1 LAAGVLL
8 ALSVPPFGAWPTA
21 FLGAGLLYWRLRGLR
36 LRARLLAGWVAGL
49 GCFGIG
55 LFWAVSFNWYGA
67 VVLVLVEAV
76 PLALAGALTPPQRG
90 RLVAFVGAATLA
102 EVLRMSWPFGGL
114 PVGGV
119 FLGQAGGP
127 LLGTARLG
135 GPVLLT
141 ALVWVGG
148 AALAELVTSGA
159 IRRNGAAPLIA
170 RVVPRA
176 GLVTLAGVVLVGVLG
191 AVAPDGG
198 AAMGRLALA
207 AVQGGGQRGFTAAE
221 TGQAGDFA
229 AELAASSTLLG
240 AVRRP
245 TLVVWPEDV
254 VALTTA
260 LAGSPQAARLSGL
273 ARALDATVLAGVTVT
288 EPHQRFLNEI
298 VAWSPAG
305 RIVAVFEKVHRVPFG
320 EYIPWRGFFSHLAS
334 LSAVPRDA
342 VPGHGSGLMVTP
354 AGRIGVLVSF
364 EVFFA
369 GRGRAAVRAG
379 AQLLA
384 VPTNTSSYGSEQ
396 MPSQEVAAD
405 QVQAVAEGRDLVQSA
420 PTGYSTL
427 VDNRGRVLAMTGL
440 SARQVL
446 SGTLALRRGATLYEH
461 LGDLPVVLLAVLA
474 LVIGVAEDQRR
485 RRSTRVDTQRDAPGA
500 PAPARTVTNV

>member
-1 LAAGVLL
+1 
-8 ALSVPPFGAWPTA
+8 
-21 FLGAGLLYWRLRGLR
+21 
-36 LRARLLAGWVAGL
+36 
-49 GCFGIG
+49 
-55 LFWAVSFNWYGA
+55 
-67 VVLVLVEAV
+67 
-76 PLALAGALTPPQRG
+76 
-90 RLVAFVGAATLA
+90 
-102 EVLRMSWPFGGL
+102 
-114 PVGGV
+114 
-119 FLGQAGGP
+119 
-127 LLGTARLG
+127 
-135 GPVLLT
+135 
-141 ALVWVGG
+141 
-148 AALAELVTSGA
+148 
-159 IRRNGAAPLIA
+159 
-170 RVVPRA
+170 
-176 GLVTLAGVVLVGVLG
+176 
-191 AVAPDGG
+191 
-198 AAMGRLALA
+198 
-207 AVQGGGQRGFTAAE
+207 
-221 TGQAGDFA
+221 
-229 AELAASSTLLG
+229 
-240 AVRRP
+240 
-245 TLVVWPEDV
+245 
-254 VALTTA
+254 
-260 LAGSPQAARLSGL
+260 
-273 ARALDATVLAGVTVT
+273 
-288 EPHQRFLNEI
+288 
-298 VAWSPAG
+298 
-305 RIVAVFEKVHRVPFG
+305 VFEKVHRVPFG

-461 LGDLPVVLLAVLA
+461 LGDLPMVLLAVLA

-485 RRSTRVDTQRDAPGA
+485 RRSTRRDAPGA